1 MALTLSGD
9 DGVAGVNGSATTPA
23 IQGTDTNTGLTFGTD
38 TVNVVTGGS
47 TRTTVD
53 SSGRLLIGE
62 TSSTQAGSIDAKAQI
77 VSSDFNA
84 ALTVRRNQASDGAP
98 GMLFC
103 KSRGTSNSANV
114 AVNSGDGLGNIR
126 FFGADATGG
135 NDFAEG
141 GAISCVVDG
150 TPGSDDMPG
159 RLEFKTTA
167 DGASSP
173 TTQMRL
179 ASNGRLT
186 VGATTA
192 DNGHFISNSG
202 SDTSTLRLR
211 QLNNGG
217 GVLSLYYV
225 GASNL
230 NANDRYLSCIPSDGA
245 GSARC
250 FINSNGGIQNYQ
262 SNDSNLCDERE
273 KKNIVDLDSTW
284 DCLKHW
290 ELKKFHYNED
300 ADTDDKR
307 YGVIAQQVAPHCPEV
322 ISEWTKIVGKEAVL
336 DEDGNEVEP
345 AVEEVLRMGVKEQQ
359 MMWMAI
365 KALQE
370 AQTRIEQLETRV
382 AQLEGGAS

>member
-47 TRTTVD
+47 NRTTVD

-62 TSSTQAGSIDAKAQI
+62 TSSTQAGSIDAKAQV

-84 ALTVRRNQASDGAP
+84 ALTIRRNQTGDGAP
-98 GMLFC
+98 GVLFC

-114 AVNSGDGLGNIR
+114 AVSDDDGLGNIR

-150 TPGSDDMPG
+150 TPGSDDMPA
-159 RLEFKTTA
+159 RLEFKTTGNGQA
-167 DGASSP
+167 SP
-173 TTQMRL
+173 TTRMNIRENGAFCFSNTGTL
-179 ASNGRLT
+179 ATSGSSNNITFGTNDTDALDFSNT
-186 VGATTA
+186 SSGPYSININHTTA
-192 DNGHFISNSG
+192 TNSSSNYFVLCRDNGTQRFG
-202 SDTSTLRLR
+202 LRT
-211 QLNNGG
+211 NGG
-217 GVLSLYYV
+217 LH
-225 GASNL
+225 
-230 NANDRYLSCIPSDGA
+230 
-245 GSARC
+245 
-250 FINSNGGIQNYQ
+250 NYQ

-273 KKNIVDLDSTW
+273 KKNIVNLDSTW
-284 DCLKHW
+284 DCLKNW

-300 ADTDDKR
+300 ADTADLR
-307 YGVIAQQVAPHCPEV
+307 YGVIAQQVATHCPEV
-322 ISEWTKIVGKEAVL
+322 ITDWVKQKAVDEVL
-336 DEDGNEVEP
+336 DDDGNVVTP
-345 AVEEVLRMGVKEQQ
+345 AQEEIVRMGVKEQQ
-359 MMWMAI
+359 MYWMAI